1 MNNDVYEQP
10 TKVFFGQN
18 VEELVGEEVAKYAE
32 RVLLHYG
39 GQSAEKSGL
48 LSRVRASLTNAGVA
62 YYELG
67 GVEPNPRLSLVYE
80 GIKMCRENA
89 IGLVLAVGGGSVID
103 SAKAIAVGAQY
114 ESDVWDLFIHT
125 NKVAGAILP
134 VATVLTM
141 PGAGSESS
149 NGMVITNWEK
159 KIKLAY
165 GDERARPK
173 LSFLNPEI
181 TKTVPAWHTS
191 AGIADAMAHI
201 LERYFTNTQYVD
213 VTDRMCEGV
222 LKSLMKYGR
231 LVVEKPDDYNVRAE
245 IMWACKMAHDGT
257 LGVGR
262 DEDWG
267 CHDIEHELSAL
278 YDVTHGAG
286 LTVINPAWMQYVYK
300 HDIGRFTQFAMR
312 VMDVEYDKDNPDFM
326 IKTAIER
333 LKEFYTYIGMPTTL
347 RQLGIEDK
355 TMIKT
360 VAKNAVEHIGGK
372 LGNFVKLDA
381 EDIEKIL
388 ELAY

>member
-1 MNNDVYEQP
+1 MNNDVYAQP